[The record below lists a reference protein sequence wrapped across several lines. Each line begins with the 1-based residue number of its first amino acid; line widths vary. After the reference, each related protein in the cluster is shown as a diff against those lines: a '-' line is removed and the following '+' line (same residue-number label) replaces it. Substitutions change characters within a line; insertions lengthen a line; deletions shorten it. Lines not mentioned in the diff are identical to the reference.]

1 MKPELNK
8 PRDFLGYLAILPLTN
23 NYKYSADSC
32 IEVNNKK
39 KHTNYLARSSL
50 GKQRL
55 KHREK
60 LLSAWYMRTEAI
72 FEWLGTFYCSVLY
85 QRRHNFYSHPE

>member
-8 PRDFLGYLAILPLTN
+8 PRDFIAILPLTN

-39 KHTNYLARSSL
+39 NIQITL
-50 GKQRL
+50 
-55 KHREK
+55 RE
-60 LLSAWYMRTEAI
+60 A
-72 FEWLGTFYCSVLY
+72 C
-85 QRRHNFYSHPE
+85 

>member
-39 KHTNYLARSSL
+39 NIQITL
-50 GKQRL
+50 
-55 KHREK
+55 RE
-60 LLSAWYMRTEAI
+60 A
-72 FEWLGTFYCSVLY
+72 C
-85 QRRHNFYSHPE
+85 

>member
-39 KHTNYLARSSL
+39 TYQLPCAKLARKATL
-50 GKQRL
+50 KTQRKTL
-55 KHREK
+55 ECMIY
-60 LLSAWYMRTEAI
+60 A
-72 FEWLGTFYCSVLY
+72 
-85 QRRHNFYSHPE
+85 N